1 VNAQPICVLG
11 MRSGSS
17 LATRALALLGADAGP
32 EAHLMPGVSG
42 DNPKGFWEQQ
52 PLVDLNEDLLA
63 ALGGPWWDP
72 PPLPDGWHEDPR
84 LDWFRERARN
94 LVSELFPEGG
104 MWVWKDPR
112 AAVTL
117 PLWQAAI
124 GPMRYVVAARSPAD
138 VASSLHAR
146 DAVWHPWLESS
157 RLYFRYLH
165 AGLRNTAG
173 ADRIVLF
180 YDGWFHDLDAQIG
193 RLAAFATGAPPSA
206 AAAAAVGEFFES
218 ALRHHD
224 AGAQSGEL
232 DPETAVAYEVLREGT
247 DAAGH
252 LDVRAEERFDTEWR
266 ALRERLGEDSTE
278 LRARARAAWLVAHG
292 ERRLREAEA
301 QAREAE
307 ARAREAEGEQRA
319 AELERANR
327 WVHDMN
333 ASVSWR
339 LTAPLRRA
347 KRLTLRRG

>member
-1 VNAQPICVLG
+1 VNALPICVLG

-32 EAHLMPGVSG
+32 EAQLMPGISG

-84 LDWFRERARN
+84 LDWFRERARG
-94 LVSELFPEGG
+94 LVAELFPEGG
-104 MWVWKDPR
+104 LWVWKDPR
-112 AAVTL
+112 AALTL
-117 PLWQAAI
+117 PLWQDAI
-124 GPMRYVVAARSPAD
+124 EPMRYLVTARSPAD

-180 YDGWFHDLDAQIG
+180 YDGWFDDPDAQIA

-206 AAAAAVGEFFES
+206 AAASAVREFFES
-218 ALRHHD
+218 SLRHHG
-224 AGAQSGEL
+224 AGARSGEL
-232 DPETAVAYEVLREGT
+232 DPETAVAYEVLRDGT
-247 DAAGH
+247 DAAGRV
-252 LDVRAEERFDTEWR
+252 DVRAEERIDTEWR
-266 ALRERLGEDSTE
+266 ALRERLGDDSSE
-278 LRARARAAWLVAHG
+278 LRARARAAWLIAHG
-292 ERRLREAEA
+292 ERRRGEEDA
-301 QAREAE
+301 QARQAE
-307 ARAREAEGEQRA
+307 DEQRA

-327 WVHDMN
+327 WLQDMN

-347 KRLTLRRG
+347 KRLTLRGG